1 MSQHDRPH
9 AGYEHTHGHE
19 HIHSGEVVLDIGEE
33 RGGLVVY
40 TRGELRGQEIEVF
53 PLAEP
58 TRLTHTDVHERI
70 FNEQTI
76 FTAVF
81 TPLPIGVYWVSRPAD
96 RAGLP
101 ITISPGR
108 VTELDWR

>member
-1 MSQHDRPH
+1 M
-9 AGYEHTHGHE
+9 GEHE
-19 HIHSGEVVLDIGEE
+19 HVHRGEVVLDIGED

-40 TRGELRGQEIEVF
+40 TRADRRGQEIEVF
-53 PLAEP
+53 PVAEP

-70 FNEQTI
+70 FNGQTI

-81 TPLPIGVYWVSRPAD
+81 TPLPIGEYRVSRPTN
-96 RAGLP
+96 RAGHP
-101 ITISPGR
+101 ITISPGT